1 MTGSLLDIWG
11 LSVQFFTY
19 QGIVRALENVDLSV
33 SRGEILG
40 LVGETGCGKSVLA
53 RSVLRLIADPP
64 GKISSGKILFKEE
77 DILTASH
84 QRLRHIRGNEI
95 SMIFQEPMSS
105 LNPVFRVGNQMM
117 EVVMLHQQVERTV
130 ARGICI
136 DMLRQVKMP
145 DPEAV
150 LSKYPHELS
159 GGMRQRAMIAMEL
172 SCRPELLIAD
182 EPTTALD
189 VTVQA
194 QVLTI
199 LEDLT
204 RQKGVSVLFISHD
217 LGVIAQ
223 ICDRVAVMYAGRIVE
238 VAPVGML
245 FAAPA
250 HPYTVGLL
258 QAIPRVDEEKKRLA
272 VIPGTVPG
280 LIEPPGGCRFHPR
293 CAEKVKSCDR
303 VVPQSV
309 EVAQGHH
316 VACHLYDSIANQKP
330 DNLNSQKT
338 GREQ

>member
-1 MTGSLLDIWG
+1 MPEILLDIRK

-19 QGIVRALENVDLSV
+19 QGIVRALEDITIYIE
-33 SRGEILG
+33 RGEILG

-64 GKISSGKILFKEE
+64 GKISGGEIFFKGQ
-77 DILTASH
+77 DILK
-84 QRLRHIRGNEI
+84 LRREQLRQIRGNEI

-105 LNPVFRVGNQMM
+105 LNPVFTIGNQMR
-117 EVVMLHQQVERTV
+117 EVVMLHQRIDRQR
-130 ARGICI
+130 AQKICI
-136 DMLRQVKMP
+136 EMLEKVKMP
-145 DPEAV
+145 DPEQV

-172 SCRPELLIAD
+172 SCRPDLLIAD

-204 RQKGVSVLFISHD
+204 RKSDVSVLFISHD

-223 ICDRVAVMYAGRIVE
+223 LCDRIAVMYAGYIVE
-238 VAPVGML
+238 IASVWDIFSNPK
-245 FAAPA
+245 
-250 HPYTVGLL
+250 HPYTQGLL
-258 QAIPRVDEEKKRLA
+258 QSIPRLDEETESLMA
-272 VIPGTVPG
+272 IAGVVPG

-293 CAEKVKSCDR
+293 CARKFSHCDR
-303 VVPQSV
+303 NVPRLQKL
-309 EVAQGHH
+309 EMDHF
-316 VACHLYDSIANQKP
+316 VACHLYDCGE
-330 DNLNSQKT
+330 KT
-338 GREQ
+338 

>member
-1 MTGSLLDIWG
+1 MPEILLDIRN

-19 QGIVRALENVDLSV
+19 QGVVRALEDINISIEK
-33 SRGEILG
+33 GEILG

-64 GKISSGKILFKEE
+64 GKISGGEIFFKGQ
-77 DILTASH
+77 DILKLSR
-84 QRLRHIRGNEI
+84 QQLRQIRGNEI

-105 LNPVFRVGNQMM
+105 LNPVFTIGNQMR
-117 EVVMLHQQVERTV
+117 EVVMLHQRIGRQQ
-130 ARGICI
+130 AQSICI
-136 DMLRQVKMP
+136 EMLEKVKMP
-145 DPEAV
+145 APEQV

-172 SCRPELLIAD
+172 SCRPDLLIAD

-204 RQKGVSVLFISHD
+204 RKSDVSVLFISHD

-223 ICDRVAVMYAGRIVE
+223 LCDRIAVMYAGYIVE
-238 VAPVGML
+238 VAPVWDI
-245 FAAPA
+245 FSVPK
-250 HPYTVGLL
+250 HPYTHGLL
-258 QAIPRVDEEKKRLA
+258 QSIPRLDEETESLMA
-272 VIPGTVPG
+272 IAGVVPG

-293 CAEKVKSCDR
+293 CPRNFLPCDR
-303 VVPQSV
+303 DVPRLQ
-309 EVAQGHH
+309 ELEMNHF
-316 VACHLYDSIANQKP
+316 VACHLYDNGGE
-330 DNLNSQKT
+330 KT
-338 GREQ
+338 